1 MCHPNHFFAYPHP
14 LHAYESDEHLQK
26 QAEVCYNKAREK
38 MVKKDRRGAA
48 LELKKKKTIEKRIE
62 VIMNTMMTMEEQ
74 KMALETAVTQQ
85 VAVEAIREAKN
96 AIAASTLDVD
106 EVNELMDENQ
116 ELIQEQQEVSDA
128 LASSATVDN
137 IMNDDELMKELDD
150 IEQDQLAESMGHIP
164 DVPALPD
171 LSIPALPSMP
181 QVPTTTPAA
190 ASATANELD
199 ADAAAL
205 ADLEGLM
212 DMGGAVAM

>member
-1 MCHPNHFFAYPHP
+1 MA
-14 LHAYESDEHLQK
+14 
-26 QAEVCYNKAREK
+26 
-38 MVKKDRRGAA
+38 KKDRRGAA

-85 VAVEAIREAKN
+85 VAVEAIREAKD
-96 AIAASTLDVD
+96 AIKASTLDVD

-150 IEQDQLAESMGHIP
+150 MDDAF
-164 DVPALPD
+164 
-171 LSIPALPSMP
+171 
-181 QVPTTTPAA
+181 
-190 ASATANELD
+190 TA
-199 ADAAAL
+199 
-205 ADLEGLM
+205 
-212 DMGGAVAM
+212 